1 MTSCS
6 RSFESGQIAIPGF
19 SRVWTPDPL
28 AALPP
33 FPFKEF
39 RALLPLAL
47 AEDGVDD
54 DSTAAPIFGMQH
66 QSRFAFHARQVMTL
80 SGLPALKDI
89 FPEAE
94 VDLLA
99 SDGDIVESGAA
110 LAIVHGQTRHLLAR
124 ERTALNLLQYLSG
137 IATVTAAYVKVISS
151 TGVHILDTR
160 KTTPGYRAL
169 AKYAVRC
176 GGGVN
181 HRMSL
186 SDCALIKDN
195 HIAAAGSLAAA
206 IEAVKTANP
215 DDYYIVECDTLSQT
229 EDSLKLGAPHILLD
243 NMTLD
248 SLKAAVHLTRKRA
261 VLEASG
267 GVTLKTVRAIAETGV
282 DYISVGALTHSAPAV
297 DIGLDEI

>member
-1 MTSCS
+1 
-6 RSFESGQIAIPGF
+6 
-19 SRVWTPDPL
+19 VWTPDPL

-195 HIAAAGSLAAA
+195 HIAAAGSLEAA
-206 IEAVKTANP
+206 IQAVKAEKR

-229 EDSLKLGAPHILLD
+229 EEALKLGAPHILLD
-243 NMTLD
+243 NMPLEN
-248 SLKAAVHLTRKRA
+248 LHAAVQLTRKRA

>member
-1 MTSCS
+1 ML
-6 RSFESGQIAIPGF
+6 Q
-19 SRVWTPDPL
+19 L
-28 AALPP
+28 
-33 FPFKEF
+33 
-39 RALLPLAL
+39 ALL
-47 AEDGVDD
+47 EDGADD
-54 DSTAAPIFGMQH
+54 DITATPIFSAQH
-66 QSRFAFHARQVMTL
+66 QSRFAFRARHDMAL
-80 SGLPALKDI
+80 SGLPALSDI
-89 FPEAE
+89 FP
-94 VDLLA
+94 DA
-99 SDGDIVESGAA
+99 SIEYKAQDGDTVAA
-110 LAIVHGQTRHLLAR
+110 GVILALVSGQTRLLLAR

-137 IATVTAAYVKVISS
+137 IATLTAAYVKAVSG

-195 HIAAAGSLAAA
+195 HIAAAGSLEAA
-206 IEAVKTANP
+206 IQAVKAAKP
-215 DDYYIVECDTLSQT
+215 EEYYIVECDRLYQV
-229 EDSLKLGAPHILLD
+229 EAALKLGAPHVLLD
-243 NMTLD
+243 NM
-248 SLKAAVHLTRKRA
+248 SLESLRAAVQLTRKRA